1 MMNLNRLK
9 LASGAAV
16 LALCACATF
25 APSAFAQSGRRGGMG
40 RSNSVDQQLATL
52 TSLLTLTPD
61 QQTGVKAILVQQS
74 TQIQALRTQSQ
85 SSSSDSEDERQARM
99 TKIQQIHEE
108 SETSISA
115 LLDDTQ
121 KKTYADWLQKQKA
134 SMQQRQQQGGSPPAN
149 NSSAPAPNSSN

>member
-1 MMNLNRLK
+1 
-9 LASGAAV
+9 
-16 LALCACATF
+16 
-25 APSAFAQSGRRGGMG
+25 MG
-40 RSNSVDQQLATL
+40 RSNSVDQQLAML

>member
-25 APSAFAQSGRRGGMG
+25 APSAFAQSGRHGGMG
-40 RSNSVDQQLATL
+40 RSNSVDQQLAML